1 MSFALAA
8 TADTSAYR
16 DLSVSG
22 VFQEHIAAASRCTSG
37 LGGTIAGYGSSPS
50 MGRVVFLTSDCV
62 TQNGP
67 LFTFSEGRFLITTM
81 TGELLYA
88 SYTGQLVPTGDGA
101 KAAMS
106 NATFQITGGTGQYK
120 KATGS
125 GTLSGTEDLSTG
137 QGSIQLTGR
146 ILLKD

>member
-1 MSFALAA
+1 MSLAFGA
-8 TADTSAYR
+8 SAEGYR

-37 LGGTIAGYGSSPS
+37 LGGTVAGYGSSPL
-50 MGRVVFLTSDCV
+50 MGRVVFLTSDCI

-81 TGELLYA
+81 TGDQLYA
-88 SYTGQLVPTGDGA
+88 SYSGQLVPTGDGLNA
-101 KAAMS
+101 VMS
-106 NATFQITGGTGQYK
+106 NASFQITGGTGQYK

-125 GTLSGTEDLSTG
+125 GTLSGTEDLATG